1 MSKILVIV
9 ESPGKIA
16 KISQYLGPEY
26 IVKASF
32 GHVQDLDKSTLSIDV
47 ENNFKPFYKVTPDKT
62 KVVKELKALAK
73 DCKDVILAADGDR
86 EGEAIAYSLANV
98 LGLTNPKRIIFHEIT
113 KQALTKAV
121 QNPSTINEAMVNAQ
135 QARRLLD
142 RLVGYL
148 ISPVLWKY
156 MAYNGTSQSAGRV
169 QSVVVRIIIDKEN
182 EITKSISEPYFKT
195 TAEFDFESKGEKVK
209 LGSTL
214 SIGNKMYQFES
225 EESAKKFLE
234 KNNKNT
240 VFKVVG
246 VENKKSIRKPSAPF
260 ITSSLQQEASTKLHF
275 SVKRTMDVAQKLYE
289 AGLITYMRSDSPNIS
304 KEAIEEAKQYITK
317 TWGKEYSDPK
327 NYESKSSN
335 SQDAHECIRPT
346 HMNQP
351 ESENIEGDQAK
362 LYSLIWKRAV
372 ASQMSNAQVNVQTIQ
387 IDALNDKN
395 SILVFGKASTY
406 FNSILE
412 NVEFPGYLIVY
423 DNTPEDEDKV
433 TGKLAIKIKDELSLI
448 KIKVSEE
455 YTKPP
460 LRYNEALLVKY
471 LEKNGIGRPSTYA
484 SIISKVIEREYVEI
498 KNVEGVKKQSKQLEL
513 DSRTCMSSLAQGE
526 PGKFKLKESTKE
538 VSIGKEQKKL
548 VPTAMGNLVND
559 FMVKYFEPIMG
570 VDFTATFETYL
581 DKIAEGKANWITV
594 LRNFYDLFN
603 PIVEKLNS
611 EAKDKKEKIGSSSDK
626 LLGEN
631 QTGLQVYTGSGK
643 FGPYVKI
650 QDEEDNK
657 KWKYAPLKDKD
668 LNKVTLEEALEIL
681 EYPKNLGKFGKLN
694 VMLNKGQYGFYIK
707 YGDRNFSIKDTE
719 IEPDNINLE
728 YAKQLIESG
737 DSYALKTFK
746 VKDKI
751 LNIKNGE
758 FGPYIHIV
766 SGTNKK
772 QFISIPKQYSID
784 SITIDDVLKIIA
796 NKNGTSKT
804 PIVKKKSI
812 L

>member
-16 KISQYLGPEY
+16 KISQYLGPNY
-26 IVKASF
+26 IVKASY

-47 ENNFKPFYKVTPDKT
+47 DNNFKPFYKVTPDKT
-62 KVVKELKALAK
+62 KVVKELKGLAK
-73 DCKDVILAADGDR
+73 DCKDIILAADGDR
-86 EGEAIAYSLANV
+86 EGEAIAYSLASV
-98 LGLTNPKRIIFHEIT
+98 LGLKNPKRIIFHEIT
-113 KQALTKAV
+113 KAALTKAV
-121 QNPSTINEAMVNAQ
+121 ENPSTINESMVNAQ

-142 RLVGYL
+142 RLVGYQ

-156 MAYNGTSQSAGRV
+156 MAYNGTAQSAGRV

-182 EITKSISEPYFKT
+182 EIIKSISEPYFKT
-195 TAEFDFESKGEKVK
+195 TADFDFDKVK
-209 LGSTL
+209 LNSIL
-214 SIGNKMYQFES
+214 SVGNKQYQFET
-225 EESAKKFLE
+225 EDKAKIFLE
-234 KNNKNT
+234 KNNKNIKY
-240 VFKVVG
+240 KVVG
-246 VENKKSIRKPSAPF
+246 VDNKKSIRKPSAPF

-304 KEAIEEAKQYITK
+304 KEAIEEAKKYITK

-346 HMNQP
+346 HMDQ
-351 ESENIEGDQAK
+351 SEPDNIEGDQAK

-372 ASQMSNAQVNVQTIQ
+372 ASQMSNAQVNIQTIQ
-387 IDALNDKN
+387 IDALNDKT
-395 SILVFGKASTY
+395 SILVFSKVQTY
-406 FNSILE
+406 FNSTLE

-423 DNTPEDEDKV
+423 DNTPEDEEKV
-433 TGKLAIKIKDELSLI
+433 TGKLAIKVKDELSLN

-498 KNVEGVKKQSKQLEL
+498 KNVDGVKKQSKQLEL
-513 DSRTCMSSLAQGE
+513 DSN
-526 PGKFKLKESTKE
+526 FKLKETTKD
-538 VSIGKEQKKL
+538 VFIGKEQKKL
-548 VPTAMGNLVND
+548 VPTDMGKLVND
-559 FMVKYFEPIMG
+559 FMIKYFEPIMG
-570 VDFTATFETYL
+570 IDFTATFETHL
-581 DKIAEGKANWITV
+581 DKIAEGKANWVTV

-603 PIVEKLNS
+603 PIVQKLNS
-611 EAKDKKEKIGSSSDK
+611 EAKDKKEKISSSSDK

-643 FGPYVKI
+643 YGPYVKI

-657 KWKYAPLKDKD
+657 KWKYASLKDVD
-668 LNKVTLEEALEIL
+668 INEVTLVEALEIL
-681 EYPKNLGKFGKLN
+681 EYPKNLGKFGKSN
-694 VMLNKGQYGFYIK
+694 VTLNKGQYGFYIK
-707 YGDRNFSIKDTE
+707 YGDKNISIKNPD
-719 IEPDNINLE
+719 IEPTDIDLD
-728 YAKQLIESG
+728 YAKQLIEAG
-737 DSYALKTFK
+737 DAYALKTFK

-751 LNIKNGE
+751 LNIKNGDY
-758 FGPYIHIV
+758 GPYIHIV
-766 SGTNKK
+766 SGSNKK
-772 QFISIPKQYSID
+772 QFVSIPKQYLID
-784 SITIDDVLKIIA
+784 KITIDDVLKIIA
-796 NKNGTSKT
+796 DKNGTSKT
-804 PIVKKKSI
+804 PITKKKQFNV
-812 L
+812 

>member
-16 KISQYLGPEY
+16 KISQYLGPDY

-47 ENNFKPFYKVTPDKT
+47 DNNFKPFYKVTPDKT
-62 KVVKELKALAK
+62 KVVKELKGLAK
-73 DCKDVILAADGDR
+73 DCKDIILAADGDR
-86 EGEAIAYSLANV
+86 EGEAIAYSLASV
-98 LGLTNPKRIIFHEIT
+98 LGLKNPKRIIFHEIT
-113 KQALTKAV
+113 KAALTKAV
-121 QNPSTINEAMVNAQ
+121 ENPSTINESMVNAQ

-142 RLVGYL
+142 RLVGYQ

-156 MAYNGTSQSAGRV
+156 MAYNGTTQSAGRV

-182 EITKSISEPYFKT
+182 EIIKSISEPYFKT
-195 TAEFDFESKGEKVK
+195 TADFDFDKVK
-209 LGSTL
+209 LNSIL
-214 SIGNKMYQFES
+214 SVGNKQYQFET
-225 EESAKKFLE
+225 EDKAKLFLE
-234 KNNKNT
+234 SNNKNIKY
-240 VFKVVG
+240 KVIG
-246 VENKKSIRKPSAPF
+246 VDNKKSIRKPSAPF

-304 KEAIEEAKQYITK
+304 KEAIEEAKKYITK

-346 HMNQP
+346 HMDQP
-351 ESENIEGDQAK
+351 EPDNIEGDQAK

-372 ASQMSNAQVNVQTIQ
+372 ASQMSNAQVNIQTIQ
-387 IDALNDKN
+387 IDALNDKT
-395 SILVFGKASTY
+395 SILVFSKVQAY
-406 FNSILE
+406 FNSTLE

-423 DNTPEDEDKV
+423 DNTPEDEEKV
-433 TGKLAIKIKDELSLI
+433 TGKLAIKVKDELSLN

-498 KNVEGVKKQSKQLEL
+498 KNVDGVKKQSKQLEI
-513 DSRTCMSSLAQGE
+513 DS
-526 PGKFKLKESTKE
+526 KFKLKETIKE
-538 VSIGKEQKKL
+538 VFIGKEQKKL
-548 VPTAMGNLVND
+548 VPTAMGKLVND
-559 FMVKYFEPIMG
+559 FMIKYFEPIMG
-570 VDFTATFETYL
+570 IDFTATFETHL
-581 DKIAEGKANWITV
+581 DKIAEGKANWVTV

-603 PIVEKLNS
+603 PIVQKLNS

-643 FGPYVKI
+643 YGPYVKI

-657 KWKYAPLKDKD
+657 KWKYAPLKDVD
-668 LNKVTLEEALEIL
+668 INEVTLEEALVIL
-681 EYPKNLGKFGKLN
+681 EYPKNLGKFGKSN
-694 VMLNKGQYGFYIK
+694 VTLNKGQYGFYIK
-707 YGDRNFSIKDTE
+707 YGDKNISIKNPD
-719 IEPDNINLE
+719 IEPNDIDLD
-728 YAKQLIESG
+728 YAKQLIEAG
-737 DSYALKTFK
+737 DAYALKTFK

-758 FGPYIHIV
+758 YGPYIHIV
-766 SGTNKK
+766 SGSNKK
-772 QFISIPKQYSID
+772 QFVSIPKQYSID
-784 SITIDDVLKIIA
+784 KITIDDVLKIIA
-796 NKNGTSKT
+796 DKNGTSKT
-804 PIVKKKSI
+804 PIIKKKSKEFN

>member
-16 KISQYLGPEY
+16 KISQYLGPDY

-47 ENNFKPFYKVTPDKT
+47 DNNFKPFYKVTPDKT
-62 KVVKELKALAK
+62 KVVKELKGLAK
-73 DCKDVILAADGDR
+73 DCKDIILAADGDR
-86 EGEAIAYSLANV
+86 EGEAIAYSLASV
-98 LGLTNPKRIIFHEIT
+98 LGLKNPKRIIFHEIT
-113 KQALTKAV
+113 KAALTKAV
-121 QNPSTINEAMVNAQ
+121 ENPSTINESMVNAQ

-142 RLVGYL
+142 RLVGYQ

-156 MAYNGTSQSAGRV
+156 MAYNGTTQSAGRV

-182 EITKSISEPYFKT
+182 EIIKSISEPYFKT
-195 TAEFDFESKGEKVK
+195 TADFDFDKVK
-209 LGSTL
+209 LNSIL
-214 SIGNKMYQFES
+214 SVGNKQYQFET
-225 EESAKKFLE
+225 EDKAKLFLE
-234 KNNKNT
+234 SNNKNIKY
-240 VFKVVG
+240 KVIG
-246 VENKKSIRKPSAPF
+246 VDNKKSIRKPSAPF

-304 KEAIEEAKQYITK
+304 KEAIEDAKKYITK

-346 HMNQP
+346 HMDQP
-351 ESENIEGDQAK
+351 EPDNIEGDQAK

-372 ASQMSNAQVNVQTIQ
+372 ASQMSNAQVNIQTIQ
-387 IDALNDKN
+387 IDALNDKT
-395 SILVFGKASTY
+395 SILVFGKAQAY
-406 FNSILE
+406 FNSTLE

-423 DNTPEDEDKV
+423 DNTPEDEEKV
-433 TGKLAIKIKDELSLI
+433 TGKLAIKVKDELLLN

-498 KNVEGVKKQSKQLEL
+498 KNVDGVKKQSKQLEL
-513 DSRTCMSSLAQGE
+513 DS
-526 PGKFKLKESTKE
+526 KFKLKETTKE
-538 VSIGKEQKKL
+538 VFIGKEQKKL
-548 VPTAMGNLVND
+548 VPTAMGKLVND
-559 FMVKYFEPIMG
+559 FMIKYFEPIMG
-570 VDFTATFETYL
+570 IDFTATFETHL
-581 DKIAEGKANWITV
+581 DKIAEGKANWVTV

-603 PIVEKLNS
+603 PIVQKLNS

-643 FGPYVKI
+643 YGPYVKI

-657 KWKYAPLKDKD
+657 KWKYAPLKDVD
-668 LNKVTLEEALEIL
+668 INEVTLEEALVIL
-681 EYPKNLGKFGKLN
+681 EYPKNLGKFGKSN
-694 VMLNKGQYGFYIK
+694 VTLNKGQYGFYIK
-707 YGDRNFSIKDTE
+707 YGDKNISIKNPD
-719 IEPDNINLE
+719 IEPNDIDLD
-728 YAKQLIESG
+728 YAKQLIEAG
-737 DSYALKTFK
+737 DAYALKTFK

-751 LNIKNGE
+751 LNIKNGDY
-758 FGPYIHIV
+758 GPYIHIV
-766 SGTNKK
+766 SESNKK
-772 QFISIPKQYSID
+772 QFVSIPKQYSID
-784 SITIDDVLKIIA
+784 KITIDDVLKIIA
-796 NKNGTSKT
+796 DKNGTSKT
-804 PIVKKKSI
+804 PITKKKYFNV
-812 L
+812 

>member
-26 IVKASF
+26 IVKASY

-47 ENNFKPFYKVTPDKT
+47 DNNFKPFYKVTPDKT

-86 EGEAIAYSLANV
+86 EGEAIAYSLASV
-98 LGLTNPKRIIFHEIT
+98 LSLTNPKRIIFHEIT
-113 KQALTKAV
+113 KAALTKAV
-121 QNPSTINEAMVNAQ
+121 ENPSIINEAMVNAQ

-156 MAYNGTSQSAGRV
+156 MAYNGTAQSAGRV

-182 EITKSISEPYFKT
+182 EINKSISEPYFKT

-225 EESAKKFLE
+225 EESAKNFLE
-234 KNNKNT
+234 KNNKNI
-240 VFKVVG
+240 VFKVIG

-317 TWGKEYSDPK
+317 TWDKEYSDPK

-346 HMNQP
+346 HMDQP
-351 ESENIEGDQAK
+351 EPENVEGDQSR

-387 IDALNDKN
+387 IDALNDKI
-395 SILVFGKASTY
+395 SILVFNKAQAY

-433 TGKLAIKIKDELSLI
+433 TGKLAIKIKDQLI
-448 KIKVSEE
+448 LNKIKVSEE

-513 DSRTCMSSLAQGE
+513 DS
-526 PGKFKLKESTKE
+526 KFKLKESTKE

-548 VPTAMGNLVND
+548 VPTAMGKLVND
-559 FMVKYFEPIMG
+559 FMIKYFEPIMG
-570 VDFTATFETYL
+570 IDFTATFETYL
-581 DKIAEGKANWITV
+581 DKIAEGKANWVTV

-603 PIVEKLNS
+603 PIVQKLNS

-643 FGPYVKI
+643 YGPYVKI

-668 LNKVTLEEALEIL
+668 LNEVTLKEALEIL
-681 EYPKNLGKFGKLN
+681 EYPKNLGKFGKSNVTLN
-694 VMLNKGQYGFYIK
+694 TGQYGFYIK
-707 YGDRNFSIKDTE
+707 YGDKNISIKNTE
-719 IEPDNINLE
+719 MNPNDIDLD
-728 YAKQLIESG
+728 YAKQLIEAG
-737 DSYALKTFK
+737 DAYALKTFK

-751 LNIKNGE
+751 LNIKNGDY
-758 FGPYIHIV
+758 GPYIHIV

-772 QFISIPKQYSID
+772 QFVSIPKQYSID
-784 SITIDDVLKIIA
+784 TITIDDVLKIIA
-796 NKNGTSKT
+796 DKNGTSKT
-804 PIVKKKSI
+804 PIVKKKFKEFNI
-812 L
+812 

>member
-16 KISQYLGPEY
+16 KISQYLGPDY

-47 ENNFKPFYKVTPDKT
+47 DNNFKPFYKVTPDKT
-62 KVVKELKALAK
+62 KVVKELKGLAK
-73 DCKDVILAADGDR
+73 DCKDIILAADGDR
-86 EGEAIAYSLANV
+86 EGEAIAYSLASV
-98 LGLTNPKRIIFHEIT
+98 LGLKNPKRIIFHEIT
-113 KQALTKAV
+113 KAALTKAV
-121 QNPSTINEAMVNAQ
+121 ENPSTINESMVNAQ

-142 RLVGYL
+142 RLVGYQ
-148 ISPVLWKY
+148 ISPVLRKY
-156 MAYNGTSQSAGRV
+156 MAYNGTAQSAGRV

-182 EITKSISEPYFKT
+182 EIIKSISEPYFKT
-195 TAEFDFESKGEKVK
+195 TADFDFDKVK
-209 LGSTL
+209 LNSIL
-214 SIGNKMYQFES
+214 SVGNKQYQFET
-225 EESAKKFLE
+225 EDKAKLFLE
-234 KNNKNT
+234 SNNKNIKY
-240 VFKVVG
+240 KVIG
-246 VENKKSIRKPSAPF
+246 VDNKKSIRKPSAPF

-304 KEAIEEAKQYITK
+304 KEAIEEAKKYITK

-346 HMNQP
+346 HMDQP
-351 ESENIEGDQAK
+351 EPDNIEGDQAK

-372 ASQMSNAQVNVQTIQ
+372 ASQMSNAQVNIQTIQ
-387 IDALNDKN
+387 IDALNDKT
-395 SILVFGKASTY
+395 SILVFGKAQAY
-406 FNSILE
+406 FNSTLE

-423 DNTPEDEDKV
+423 DNTPEDEEKV
-433 TGKLAIKIKDELSLI
+433 TGKLAIKVKDELLLN

-498 KNVEGVKKQSKQLEL
+498 KNVDGVKKQSKQLEL
-513 DSRTCMSSLAQGE
+513 DS
-526 PGKFKLKESTKE
+526 KFKLKETTKE
-538 VSIGKEQKKL
+538 VFIGKEQKKL
-548 VPTAMGNLVND
+548 VPTAMGKLVND
-559 FMVKYFEPIMG
+559 FMIKYFEPIMG
-570 VDFTATFETYL
+570 IDFTATFETHL
-581 DKIAEGKANWITV
+581 DKIAEGKANWVTV

-603 PIVEKLNS
+603 PIVQKLNS

-643 FGPYVKI
+643 YGPYVKI

-657 KWKYAPLKDKD
+657 KWKYAPLKDVD
-668 LNKVTLEEALEIL
+668 INEVTLEEALVIL
-681 EYPKNLGKFGKLN
+681 EYPKNLGKFGKSN
-694 VMLNKGQYGFYIK
+694 VTLNKGQYGFYIK
-707 YGDRNFSIKDTE
+707 YGDKNISIKNPD
-719 IEPDNINLE
+719 IEPNDIDLD
-728 YAKQLIESG
+728 YAKQLIEAG
-737 DSYALKTFK
+737 DAYALKTFK

-758 FGPYIHIV
+758 YGPYIHIV
-766 SGTNKK
+766 SGSNKK
-772 QFISIPKQYSID
+772 QFVSIPKQYSID
-784 SITIDDVLKIIA
+784 KITIDDVLKIIA
-796 NKNGTSKT
+796 DKNGTSKT
-804 PIVKKKSI
+804 PIIKKKSKEFN

>member
-16 KISQYLGPEY
+16 KISQYLGPDY

-47 ENNFKPFYKVTPDKT
+47 DNNFKPFYKVTPDKT
-62 KVVKELKALAK
+62 KVVKELKGLAK
-73 DCKDVILAADGDR
+73 DCKDIILAADGDR
-86 EGEAIAYSLANV
+86 EGEAIAYSLASV
-98 LGLTNPKRIIFHEIT
+98 LGLKNPKRIIFHEIT
-113 KQALTKAV
+113 KAALTKAV
-121 QNPSTINEAMVNAQ
+121 ENPSTINESMVNAQ

-142 RLVGYL
+142 RLVGYQ

-156 MAYNGTSQSAGRV
+156 MAYNGTAQSAGRV

-182 EITKSISEPYFKT
+182 EIIKSISEPYFKT
-195 TAEFDFESKGEKVK
+195 TADFDFDKVK
-209 LGSTL
+209 LNSIL
-214 SIGNKMYQFES
+214 SVGNKQYQFET
-225 EESAKKFLE
+225 EDKAKLFLE
-234 KNNKNT
+234 SNNKNIKY
-240 VFKVVG
+240 KVVG
-246 VENKKSIRKPSAPF
+246 VDNKKSIRKPSAPF

-304 KEAIEEAKQYITK
+304 KEAIEEAKKYITK

-346 HMNQP
+346 HMYQP
-351 ESENIEGDQAK
+351 EPDNIEGDQAK

-372 ASQMSNAQVNVQTIQ
+372 ASQMSNAQVNIQTIQ
-387 IDALNDKN
+387 IDALNDKT
-395 SILVFGKASTY
+395 SILVFSKVQTY
-406 FNSILE
+406 FNSTLE

-423 DNTPEDEDKV
+423 DNTPEDEEKV
-433 TGKLAIKIKDELSLI
+433 TGKLAIKVKDELLLN

-498 KNVEGVKKQSKQLEL
+498 KNVDGVMKQSKQLDI
-513 DSRTCMSSLAQGE
+513 DS
-526 PGKFKLKESTKE
+526 KFKLKETTKE
-538 VSIGKEQKKL
+538 VFIGKEQKKL
-548 VPTAMGNLVND
+548 VPTVMGKLVND
-559 FMVKYFEPIMG
+559 FMIKYFEPIMG
-570 VDFTATFETYL
+570 IDFTATFETHL
-581 DKIAEGKANWITV
+581 DKIAEGKANWVTV

-603 PIVEKLNS
+603 PIVQKLNS

-643 FGPYVKI
+643 YGPYVKI
-650 QDEEDNK
+650 QDEDDNK
-657 KWKYAPLKDKD
+657 KWKYAPLKDVD
-668 LNKVTLEEALEIL
+668 INEVTLEEALVIL
-681 EYPKNLGKFGKLN
+681 EYPKNLGKFGKSN
-694 VMLNKGQYGFYIK
+694 VTLNKGQYGFYIK
-707 YGDRNFSIKDTE
+707 YGDKNISIKNPD
-719 IEPDNINLE
+719 IEPNDIDLD
-728 YAKQLIESG
+728 YAKQLIEAG
-737 DSYALKTFK
+737 DAFALKTFK

-758 FGPYIHIV
+758 YGPYIHIV
-766 SGTNKK
+766 SGSNKK
-772 QFISIPKQYSID
+772 QFVSIPKQYSID
-784 SITIDDVLKIIA
+784 KITIDDVLKIIA
-796 NKNGTSKT
+796 DKNGTSKT
-804 PIVKKKSI
+804 PIIKKKSKEFN

>member
-16 KISQYLGPEY
+16 KISQYLGPDY

-47 ENNFKPFYKVTPDKT
+47 DNNFKPFYKVTPDKT
-62 KVVKELKALAK
+62 KVVKELKGLAK
-73 DCKDVILAADGDR
+73 DCKDIILAADGDR
-86 EGEAIAYSLANV
+86 EGEAIAYSLASV
-98 LGLTNPKRIIFHEIT
+98 LGLKNPKRIIFHEIT
-113 KQALTKAV
+113 KAALTKAV
-121 QNPSTINEAMVNAQ
+121 ENPSTINESMVNAQ

-142 RLVGYL
+142 RLVGYQ

-156 MAYNGTSQSAGRV
+156 MAYNGTAQSAGRV

-182 EITKSISEPYFKT
+182 EIIKSISEPYFKT
-195 TAEFDFESKGEKVK
+195 TADFDFDKVK
-209 LGSTL
+209 LNSIL
-214 SIGNKMYQFES
+214 SVGNKQYQFET
-225 EESAKKFLE
+225 EDKAKLFLE
-234 KNNKNT
+234 SNNKNIKY
-240 VFKVVG
+240 KVIG
-246 VENKKSIRKPSAPF
+246 VDNKKSIRKPSAPF

-304 KEAIEEAKQYITK
+304 KEAIEDAKKYITK

-346 HMNQP
+346 HMDQP
-351 ESENIEGDQAK
+351 EPDNIEGDQAK

-372 ASQMSNAQVNVQTIQ
+372 ASQMSNAQVNIQTIQ
-387 IDALNDKN
+387 IDALNDKT
-395 SILVFGKASTY
+395 SILVFGKAQAY
-406 FNSILE
+406 FNSTLE

-423 DNTPEDEDKV
+423 DNTPEDEEKV
-433 TGKLAIKIKDELSLI
+433 TGKLAIKVKDELLLN

-498 KNVEGVKKQSKQLEL
+498 KNVDGVKKQSKQLEL
-513 DSRTCMSSLAQGE
+513 DS
-526 PGKFKLKESTKE
+526 KFKLKETTKE
-538 VSIGKEQKKL
+538 VFIGKEQKKL
-548 VPTAMGNLVND
+548 VPTAMGKLVND
-559 FMVKYFEPIMG
+559 FMIKYFEPIMG
-570 VDFTATFETYL
+570 IDFTATFETHL
-581 DKIAEGKANWITV
+581 DKIAEGKANWVTV

-603 PIVEKLNS
+603 PIVQKLNS

-643 FGPYVKI
+643 YGPYVKI

-657 KWKYAPLKDKD
+657 KWKYAPLKDVD
-668 LNKVTLEEALEIL
+668 INEVTLEEALVIL
-681 EYPKNLGKFGKLN
+681 EYPKNLGKFGKSN
-694 VMLNKGQYGFYIK
+694 VTLNKGQYGFYIK
-707 YGDRNFSIKDTE
+707 YGDKNISIKNPD
-719 IEPDNINLE
+719 IEPNDIDLD
-728 YAKQLIESG
+728 YAKQLIEAG
-737 DSYALKTFK
+737 DAYALKTFK

-751 LNIKNGE
+751 LNIKNGDY
-758 FGPYIHIV
+758 GPYIHIV
-766 SGTNKK
+766 SESNKK
-772 QFISIPKQYSID
+772 QFVSIPKQYSID
-784 SITIDDVLKIIA
+784 KITIDDVLKIIA
-796 NKNGTSKT
+796 DKNGTSKT
-804 PIVKKKSI
+804 PITKKKYFNV
-812 L
+812 

>member
-47 ENNFKPFYKVTPDKT
+47 DNNFKPFYKVTPDKT
-62 KVVKELKALAK
+62 KVVKELKGLAK

-86 EGEAIAYSLANV
+86 EGEAIAYSLASV
-98 LGLTNPKRIIFHEIT
+98 LGLKNPKRIIFHEIT
-113 KQALTKAV
+113 KAALTKAV
-121 QNPSTINEAMVNAQ
+121 ENPSTINESMVNAQ

-142 RLVGYL
+142 RLVGYQ

-156 MAYNGTSQSAGRV
+156 MAYNGTAQSAGRV

-182 EITKSISEPYFKT
+182 EIMKSISEPYFKT
-195 TAEFDFESKGEKVK
+195 TADFDFDKVK
-209 LGSTL
+209 LGSIL
-214 SIGNKMYQFES
+214 SIGNKQYQFET
-225 EESAKKFLE
+225 EENAKQFLE
-234 KNNKNT
+234 NNNKNT
-240 VFKVVG
+240 KYKVVS
-246 VENKKSIRKPSAPF
+246 VDNKKSIRKPSAPF

-304 KEAIEEAKQYITK
+304 KEAIEEAKKYITK

-346 HMNQP
+346 HMDQP
-351 ESENIEGDQAK
+351 EPDNIEGDQAK

-372 ASQMSNAQVNVQTIQ
+372 ASQMSNAQINVQTIQ
-387 IDALNDKN
+387 IDALNDKT
-395 SILVFGKASTY
+395 SILIFNKAQAY

-412 NVEFPGYLIVY
+412 NIEFPGYLIVY
-423 DNTPEDEDKV
+423 DNTPEDEEKV
-433 TGKLAIKIKDELSLI
+433 TGKLAIKVKDELTLN

-498 KNVEGVKKQSKQLEL
+498 KNVDGIKKQSKQLE
-513 DSRTCMSSLAQGE
+513 LAQGE
-526 PGKFKLKESTKE
+526 PGKFKLKETTKE
-538 VSIGKEQKKL
+538 VFIGKEQKKL
-548 VPTAMGNLVND
+548 VPTMMGKLVND
-559 FMVKYFEPIMG
+559 FMIKYFEPIMG
-570 VDFTATFETYL
+570 IDFTATFESHL

-603 PIVEKLNS
+603 PIVQKLNS

-631 QTGLQVYTGSGK
+631 QNGLQVYTGVGK
-643 FGPYVKI
+643 YGPYVKI
-650 QDEEDNK
+650 QDNEDNK
-657 KWKYAPLKDKD
+657 KWKYAPLKDID
-668 LNKVTLEEALEIL
+668 INEVSLEEALEIL
-681 EYPKNLGKFGKLN
+681 EYPKNLGKIGKSN
-694 VMLNKGQYGFYIK
+694 IILNKGQYGFYIK
-707 YGDRNFSIKDTE
+707 YGDKNIAIKNQD
-719 IEPDNINLE
+719 IEPNDIDID
-728 YAKQLIESG
+728 YAKQLIEAG

-758 FGPYIHIV
+758 YGPYIHIV
-766 SGTNKK
+766 SGSNKK
-772 QFISIPKQYSID
+772 QFVSIPKQYSID
-784 SITIDDVLKIIA
+784 TITIDDILKIIA
-796 NKNGTSKT
+796 DKNGTSKT
-804 PIVKKKSI
+804 SISKKKFKEFNI
-812 L
+812 

>member
-16 KISQYLGPEY
+16 KISQYLGPNY
-26 IVKASF
+26 IVKASY

-47 ENNFKPFYKVTPDKT
+47 DNNFKPFYKVTPDKT
-62 KVVKELKALAK
+62 KVVKELKGLAK
-73 DCKDVILAADGDR
+73 DCKDIILAADGDR
-86 EGEAIAYSLANV
+86 EGEAIAYSLASV
-98 LGLTNPKRIIFHEIT
+98 LGLKNPKRIIFHEIT
-113 KQALTKAV
+113 KAALTKAV
-121 QNPSTINEAMVNAQ
+121 ENPSTINESMVNAQ

-142 RLVGYL
+142 RLVGYQ

-156 MAYNGTSQSAGRV
+156 MAYNGTAQSAGRV

-182 EITKSISEPYFKT
+182 EIIKSISEPYFKT
-195 TAEFDFESKGEKVK
+195 TADFDFDKVK
-209 LGSTL
+209 LNSIL
-214 SIGNKMYQFES
+214 SVGNKQYQFET
-225 EESAKKFLE
+225 EDKAKIFLE
-234 KNNKNT
+234 KNNKNIKY
-240 VFKVVG
+240 KVVG
-246 VENKKSIRKPSAPF
+246 VDNKKSIRKPSAPF

-304 KEAIEEAKQYITK
+304 KEAIEEAKKYITK

-346 HMNQP
+346 HMDQ
-351 ESENIEGDQAK
+351 SEPDNIEGDQAK

-372 ASQMSNAQVNVQTIQ
+372 ASQMSNAQVNIQTIQ
-387 IDALNDKN
+387 IDALNDKT
-395 SILVFGKASTY
+395 SILVFSKVQTY
-406 FNSILE
+406 FNSTLE

-423 DNTPEDEDKV
+423 DNTPEDEEKV
-433 TGKLAIKIKDELSLI
+433 TGKLAIKVKDELSLN

-498 KNVEGVKKQSKQLEL
+498 KNVDGVKKQSKQLEL
-513 DSRTCMSSLAQGE
+513 DSN
-526 PGKFKLKESTKE
+526 FKLKETTKD
-538 VSIGKEQKKL
+538 VFIGKEQKKL
-548 VPTAMGNLVND
+548 VPTDMGKLVND
-559 FMVKYFEPIMG
+559 FMIKYFEPIMG
-570 VDFTATFETYL
+570 IDFTATFETHL
-581 DKIAEGKANWITV
+581 DKIAEGKANWVTV

-603 PIVEKLNS
+603 PIVQKLNS
-611 EAKDKKEKIGSSSDK
+611 EAKDKKEKISSSSDK

-643 FGPYVKI
+643 YGPYVKI

-657 KWKYAPLKDKD
+657 KWKYASLKDVD
-668 LNKVTLEEALEIL
+668 INEVTLVEALEIL
-681 EYPKNLGKFGKLN
+681 EYPKNLGKFGKSN
-694 VMLNKGQYGFYIK
+694 VTLNKGQYGFYIK
-707 YGDRNFSIKDTE
+707 YGDKNISIKNPD
-719 IEPDNINLE
+719 IEPTDIDLD
-728 YAKQLIESG
+728 YAKQLIEAG
-737 DSYALKTFK
+737 DAYALKTFK

-751 LNIKNGE
+751 LNIKNGDY
-758 FGPYIHIV
+758 GPYIHIV
-766 SGTNKK
+766 SGSNKK
-772 QFISIPKQYSID
+772 QFVSIPKQYSID
-784 SITIDDVLKIIA
+784 KITIDDVLKIIA
-796 NKNGTSKT
+796 DKNGTSKT
-804 PIVKKKSI
+804 PITKKKQFNV
-812 L
+812 

>member
-16 KISQYLGPEY
+16 KISQYLGPDY

-47 ENNFKPFYKVTPDKT
+47 DNNFKPFYKVTPDKT
-62 KVVKELKALAK
+62 KVVKELKGLAK
-73 DCKDVILAADGDR
+73 DCKDIILAADGDR
-86 EGEAIAYSLANV
+86 EGEAIAYSLASV
-98 LGLTNPKRIIFHEIT
+98 LGLKNPKRIIFHEIT
-113 KQALTKAV
+113 KAALTKAV
-121 QNPSTINEAMVNAQ
+121 ENPSTINESMVNAQ

-142 RLVGYL
+142 RLVGYQ

-156 MAYNGTSQSAGRV
+156 MAYNGTAQSAGRV

-195 TAEFDFESKGEKVK
+195 TADFDFDKVK
-209 LGSTL
+209 LNSIL
-214 SIGNKMYQFES
+214 SVGNKQYQFET
-225 EESAKKFLE
+225 EDKAKIFLE
-234 KNNKNT
+234 SNNKNIKY
-240 VFKVVG
+240 KVIG
-246 VENKKSIRKPSAPF
+246 VDNKKSIRKPSAPF

-304 KEAIEEAKQYITK
+304 KEAIEEAKKYITK

-346 HMNQP
+346 HMDQP
-351 ESENIEGDQAK
+351 EPDNIEGDQAK

-372 ASQMSNAQVNVQTIQ
+372 ASQMSNAQVYIQTIQ
-387 IDALNDKN
+387 IDALNDKT
-395 SILVFGKASTY
+395 SILVFSKVQAY
-406 FNSILE
+406 FNSTLE

-423 DNTPEDEDKV
+423 DNTPEDEEKV
-433 TGKLAIKIKDELSLI
+433 TGKLAIKVKDELLLN

-498 KNVEGVKKQSKQLEL
+498 KNVDGVKKQSKQLEI
-513 DSRTCMSSLAQGE
+513 DS
-526 PGKFKLKESTKE
+526 KFKLKETTKE
-538 VSIGKEQKKL
+538 VFIGKEQKKL
-548 VPTAMGNLVND
+548 VPTAMGKLVND
-559 FMVKYFEPIMG
+559 FMIKYFEPIMG
-570 VDFTATFETYL
+570 IDFTATFETHL
-581 DKIAEGKANWITV
+581 DKIAEGKANWVTV

-603 PIVEKLNS
+603 PIVQKLNS

-643 FGPYVKI
+643 YGPYVKI
-650 QDEEDNK
+650 QDEDDNK
-657 KWKYAPLKDKD
+657 KWKYAPLKDVD
-668 LNKVTLEEALEIL
+668 INEVTLEEALVIL
-681 EYPKNLGKFGKLN
+681 EYPKNLGKFGKSN
-694 VMLNKGQYGFYIK
+694 VTLNKGQYGFYIK
-707 YGDRNFSIKDTE
+707 YGDKNISIKNPD
-719 IEPDNINLE
+719 IEPNDIDLD
-728 YAKQLIESG
+728 YAKQLIEAG
-737 DSYALKTFK
+737 DAYALKTFK

-758 FGPYIHIV
+758 YGPYIHIV
-766 SGTNKK
+766 SGSNKK
-772 QFISIPKQYSID
+772 QFVSIPKQYSID
-784 SITIDDVLKIIA
+784 KITIDDVLKIIA
-796 NKNGTSKT
+796 DKNGTSKT
-804 PIVKKKSI
+804 PIIKKKTKEFN

>member
-16 KISQYLGPEY
+16 KISQYLGPDY

-47 ENNFKPFYKVTPDKT
+47 DNNFKPFYKVTPDKT
-62 KVVKELKALAK
+62 KVVKELKGLAK
-73 DCKDVILAADGDR
+73 DCKDIILAADGDR
-86 EGEAIAYSLANV
+86 EGEAIAYSLASV
-98 LGLTNPKRIIFHEIT
+98 LGLKNPKRIIFHEIT
-113 KQALTKAV
+113 KAALTKAV
-121 QNPSTINEAMVNAQ
+121 ENPSTINESMVNAQ

-142 RLVGYL
+142 RLVGYQ

-156 MAYNGTSQSAGRV
+156 MAYNGTAQSAGRV

-195 TAEFDFESKGEKVK
+195 TADFDFDKVK
-209 LGSTL
+209 LNSIL
-214 SIGNKMYQFES
+214 SVGNKQYQFET
-225 EESAKKFLE
+225 EDKAKIFLE
-234 KNNKNT
+234 SNNKNIKY
-240 VFKVVG
+240 KVIG
-246 VENKKSIRKPSAPF
+246 VDNKKSIRKPSAPF

-304 KEAIEEAKQYITK
+304 KEAIEEAKKYITK

-346 HMNQP
+346 HMDQP
-351 ESENIEGDQAK
+351 EPDNIEGDQAK

-372 ASQMSNAQVNVQTIQ
+372 ASQMSNAQINVQTIQ
-387 IDALNDKN
+387 IDALNDKT
-395 SILVFGKASTY
+395 SILVFSKVQAY
-406 FNSILE
+406 FNSTLE

-423 DNTPEDEDKV
+423 DNTPEDEEKV
-433 TGKLAIKIKDELSLI
+433 TGKLAIKVKDELLLN

-498 KNVEGVKKQSKQLEL
+498 KNVDGVKKQSKQLEI
-513 DSRTCMSSLAQGE
+513 DS
-526 PGKFKLKESTKE
+526 KFKLKETTKE
-538 VSIGKEQKKL
+538 VFIGKEQKKL
-548 VPTAMGNLVND
+548 VPTAMGKLVND
-559 FMVKYFEPIMG
+559 FMIKYFEPIMG
-570 VDFTATFETYL
+570 IDFTATFETHL
-581 DKIAEGKANWITV
+581 DKIAEGKANWVTV

-603 PIVEKLNS
+603 PIVQKLNS

-643 FGPYVKI
+643 YGPYVKI
-650 QDEEDNK
+650 QDEDDNK
-657 KWKYAPLKDKD
+657 KWKYAPLKDVD
-668 LNKVTLEEALEIL
+668 INEVTLEEALVIL
-681 EYPKNLGKFGKLN
+681 EYPKNLGKFGKSN
-694 VMLNKGQYGFYIK
+694 VTLNKGQYGFYIK
-707 YGDRNFSIKDTE
+707 YGDKNISIKNPD
-719 IEPDNINLE
+719 IEPNDIDLD
-728 YAKQLIESG
+728 YAKQLIEAG
-737 DSYALKTFK
+737 DAYALKTFK

-758 FGPYIHIV
+758 YGPYIHIV
-766 SGTNKK
+766 SGSNKK
-772 QFISIPKQYSID
+772 QFVSIPKQYSID
-784 SITIDDVLKIIA
+784 KITIDDVLKIIA
-796 NKNGTSKT
+796 DKNGTSKT
-804 PIVKKKSI
+804 PIIKKKTKEFN